1 MAGWLTGAEE
11 TCFDVW
17 DDPLC
22 DVASDGGECL
32 ALAWEQDALRDLGNS
47 NAMFVKSQVYSQ
59 ARDAI
64 GNAAL
69 GAAFSTLTWPLTLI
83 SLADAID
90 GPWSIAMNRADK
102 AGTVLAQVLS
112 QRVHGHR
119 PVTLIGYGM
128 GARVIISALVE
139 LAKMGKVG
147 HGIVETAV
155 CLGTPYSASSHA
167 WEQASTVVS
176 HRLVNGYSEKD
187 WILAFVFRSSSFS
200 SISVAGLQPITK
212 RNPKNAVLQNMDL
225 TSVVGGH
232 FAYREKLSLLVQ
244 VMSSLKLKRE
254 NVQVMSSLKV
264 ERECV
269 AWQRLRVGRRT

>member
-1 MAGWLTGAEE
+1 VAGWLTGAEE

-32 ALAWEQDALRDLGNS
+32 ALVWEQDALRDLGNS

-102 AGTVLAQVLS
+102 AGAVLAQVLS

-128 GARVIISALVE
+128 GARVIITALVE

-155 CLGTPYSASSHA
+155 CLGTPYSASSHL

-176 HRLVNGYSEKD
+176 HRLINGYSEKD

-200 SISVAGLQPITK
+200 SISVAGLQPIVKT
-212 RNPKNAVLQNMDL
+212 NPSNAVLENMDL

-244 VMSSLKLKRE
+244 VMSPE
-254 NVQVMSSLKV
+254 PH
-264 ERECV
+264 
-269 AWQRLRVGRRT
+269 